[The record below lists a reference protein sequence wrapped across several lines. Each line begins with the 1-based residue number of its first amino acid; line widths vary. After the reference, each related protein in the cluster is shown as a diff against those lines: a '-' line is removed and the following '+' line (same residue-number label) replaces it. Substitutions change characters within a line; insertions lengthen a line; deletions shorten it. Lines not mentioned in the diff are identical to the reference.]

1 VYSVGYMHEDP
12 GFWRFFAYLNLFT
25 FAMLILVLANSFPLM
40 FVGWEGVGLCSYL
53 LIGFWYEE
61 KINADA
67 GKKAF
72 IVNRIGDFAFLIG
85 MFLIFRE
92 LGTLDFTD
100 AFAAAPERLALGGQT
115 AFWIC
120 LLLFIGATGKSAQIP
135 LHVWLP
141 DAMQGP
147 TPVSALIH
155 AATMVTAGVYMVAR
169 ASVLY
174 VLAPAAL
181 GIVAVVGAL
190 TAIFAATIGLAQ
202 TDIKRVLAYS
212 TISQLGYMFLG
223 VGVAAFWAGI
233 FHLVTHAFFKALL
246 FLGAGSVIHGLRNE
260 QDMRKMGGLRAK
272 LPTTFRTMLIATLA
286 IAGIPPLAGFFSKD
300 EILWQAF
307 DGGRQILW
315 AIGFVA
321 AGLTALYMF
330 RLIYLTFYGRP
341 HDRRAYEHAHESPPV
356 MTVPLVI
363 LAVLSVVGGTL
374 GIPRAL
380 GGPLGRVPNLLET
393 WLEPVFARAAE
404 LRPEAA
410 QETARLAT
418 EYGLMV
424 ASVAV
429 AFLGIG
435 LATYFYRRRPELPAR
450 VSARF
455 PAAHRLLQRKYYV
468 DELYGAVFVRPYLG
482 LSAFAWRIVDEVL
495 IDGFVVK
502 AVGGAVAFYSRVVAR
517 LQTGLVQNYAAA
529 LFVGAV
535 ILLGWYLLR

>member
-1 VYSVGYMHEDP
+1 
-12 GFWRFFAYLNLFT
+12 
-25 FAMLILVLANSFPLM
+25 
-40 FVGWEGVGLCSYL
+40 
-53 LIGFWYEE
+53 
-61 KINADA
+61 
-67 GKKAF
+67 
-72 IVNRIGDFAFLIG
+72 
-85 MFLIFRE
+85 
-92 LGTLDFTD
+92 
-100 AFAAAPERLALGGQT
+100 
-115 AFWIC
+115 
-120 LLLFIGATGKSAQIP
+120 
-135 LHVWLP
+135 
-141 DAMQGP
+141 
-147 TPVSALIH
+147 
-155 AATMVTAGVYMVAR
+155 
-169 ASVLY
+169 
-174 VLAPAAL
+174 
-181 GIVAVVGAL
+181 
-190 TAIFAATIGLAQ
+190 
-202 TDIKRVLAYS
+202 
-212 TISQLGYMFLG
+212 
-223 VGVAAFWAGI
+223 
-233 FHLVTHAFFKALL
+233 VTHAFFKALL